1 MVCLE
6 NIRLVGLEPAS
17 EARVLTTRRVLT
29 TSCRLS
35 RLAVE
40 MPILHAIRYTWAQ
53 DPQNVP
59 GKNTVPTG
67 GELE

>member
-1 MVCLE
+1 MCLE
-6 NIRLVGLEPAS
+6 NIRLVELEPAS
-17 EARVLTTRRVLT
+17 EARVPTTRRVLT

-40 MPILHAIRYTWAQ
+40 MPILHAILYTWAQ

-59 GKNTVPTG
+59 EKNAVLTG
-67 GELE
+67 GELQ